1 MPGDPLAA
9 LDDELMA
16 FRRDLHAHPELS
28 HAEMRTTNRVAARL
42 TAAGVRVRPLVG
54 TGLIADIGPVDP
66 AYRVAL
72 RADLDALPVAERTG
86 LPFASQTEGV

>member
-28 HAEMRTTNRVAARL
+28 HAEMRTTNR
-42 TAAGVRVRPLVG
+42 
-54 TGLIADIGPVDP
+54 
-66 AYRVAL
+66 
-72 RADLDALPVAERTG
+72 ALPG
-86 LPFASQTEGV
+86 